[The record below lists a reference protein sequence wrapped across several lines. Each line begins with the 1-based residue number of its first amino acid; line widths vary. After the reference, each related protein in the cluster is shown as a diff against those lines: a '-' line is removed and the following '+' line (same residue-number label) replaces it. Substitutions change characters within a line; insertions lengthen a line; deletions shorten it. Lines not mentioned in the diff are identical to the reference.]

1 MVVTRSIYGGLTL
14 KGKYALALSLLP
26 LIPLFTGLGAGMTSE
41 AHDVAVIYITVWPSL
56 TLPSYVNVNVTVENQ
71 GIGYETFNVTLHAD
85 NLTVTSTT
93 VIDLAPGSNETL
105 KLKFDL
111 FPYRAVIFP
120 PPWSLDGP
128 MVANVSVWAEASTVA
143 SETDALDN
151 VYVDGAV
158 SITWWCVDLNGDGR
172 INILDLAIMAKAFGN
187 GGFRP
192 LWLDIDGDGQIT
204 IREIAFV
211 ARAFGQVYFAPP
223 SPNSGRSLARSC
235 FRNLKYAKS

>member
-1 MVVTRSIYGGLTL
+1 M
-14 KGKYALALSLLP
+14 A
-26 LIPLFTGLGAGMTSE
+26 SE
-41 AHDVAVIYITVWPSL
+41 VHDVAVVYITVWPSL

-71 GIGYETFNVTLHAD
+71 GTGYETFNVTLHAD

-93 VIDLAPGSNETL
+93 VIDLAPRSNETL
-105 KLKFDL
+105 KLKCDL

-143 SETDALDN
+143 GEADALDN
-151 VYVDGAV
+151 VCVGGAV
-158 SITWWCVDLNGDGR
+158 RITWWCVDLNGDGR

-204 IREIAFV
+204 IREIAYV
-211 ARAFGQVYFAPP
+211 ARAFGRVYFAPP
-223 SPNSGRSLARSC
+223 NSHSGTLQVLACMPRVLMLRDGWGALWLSRIDRSWIMKTNRE
-235 FRNLKYAKS
+235 